1 MGTASLRAPEI
12 MNIYGSTGLGA
23 AGTGETAHGIV
34 PGRPM
39 SPEVLAALQQ
49 MLASGSGSPQ
59 PPPSAA
65 NTPPQNGGT
74 MMPMAAYI
82 GAGAPGASPMS
93 MSGAQMG
100 QQQTA
105 PQSQNMSQWPAQPG
119 QQVGAPNSALFM
131 QFMQALQNLQGKRSG

>member
-49 MLASGSGSPQ
+49 MLASGSASPQ
-59 PPPSAA
+59 PVAPAA
-65 NTPPQNGGT
+65 TAPQGGT
-74 MMPMAAYI
+74 MTPMAAYI
-82 GAGAPGASPMS
+82 GAGAPSAGPMS
-93 MSGAQMG
+93 MSGGQTAQQQPASQPQNMG
-100 QQQTA
+100 Q
-105 PQSQNMSQWPAQPG
+105 PFAQPG
-119 QQVGAPNSALFM
+119 QQLGAPNNYALLVQM
-131 QFMQALQNLQGKRSG
+131 LQQLRGGHYAGRD